1 MFVCEHY
8 DVVPDMLVIGK
19 GLGGGIFPLAA
30 LIAREGLD
38 VMPDRALGHYTHEK
52 NPVACAAALATIE
65 CLEEERLL
73 ENVKSVGE
81 HALQRM
87 KTMLEEHLI
96 IGSVRGL
103 GLLMGMELVK
113 SKETRERAVDAT
125 EHVMYSALSK
135 GLSFKVTMGNIVTL
149 TPPLTITQSEMD
161 AALDI
166 LDECIWAVERR
177 PTGAI

>member
-1 MFVCEHY
+1 
-8 DVVPDMLVIGK
+8 MLVIGK

-65 CLEEERLL
+65 CLEEERLF

-87 KTMLEEHLI
+87 KTMMEEHPS

-103 GLLMGMELVK
+103 GLLMGMELVR

-125 EHVMYSALSK
+125 EQVMYDALSK
-135 GLSFKVTMGNIVTL
+135 GLSFKVTMGNVVTL
-149 TPPLTITQSEMD
+149 TPPLTITQAEMD

-166 LDECIWAVERR
+166 LDQCIWVVERK
-177 PTGAI
+177 PSGAI